1 MQIDVNAP
9 LTLVIAIIVLLI
21 GRLLV
26 SNIRFLRTYSIPEPV
41 IGGLIVAGL
50 LTAARAMLDARVS
63 FDMALQTPF
72 QLAFFSTIGLSADVR
87 MLAVGGRKLVVFAI
101 IVALFLVVQ
110 NAVGLAGALAFDLS
124 PTMGLLAGS
133 TTLSGGHGTGVA
145 YGKLFGEVNNLQGAM
160 EVAMASATFGLVA
173 GGILAG
179 PVAHMLISRYKLR
192 GEPDT
197 EELAVPGEIAPEERR
212 PLSPESFLET
222 VLLIMVCVAGGGLLS
237 ALVKIPGITLPS
249 FVWCLFVGIV
259 IRNVLSFTRVYAID
273 SNTLEL
279 LGTVSLSLFLAMALM
294 ALRLWEL
301 VGLAGPMLGIL
312 ALQLVAI
319 VLYAV
324 FVTFVVMGR
333 NYDSAV
339 LAAGH
344 IGFGLGA
351 TSTAIASM
359 QAITS
364 RYGHSPLAFLLVPVT
379 GAFLIDIANAL
390 LLQGFM
396 ALPWFGF

>member
-1 MQIDVNAP
+1 MQIDVNAA
-9 LTLVIAIIVLLI
+9 LTLVIAILVLLI
-21 GRLLV
+21 GRFFI
-26 SNIRFLRTYSIPEPV
+26 SRSEFLRTYSIPEPV
-41 IGGLIVAGL
+41 IGGLIVAL
-50 LTAARAMLDARVS
+50 ILTAARVFFDAQVT

-87 MLAVGGRKLVVFAI
+87 MLAVGGRKLIIFAI
-101 IVALFLVVQ
+101 LVSGFLIVQ
-110 NAVGLAGALAFDLS
+110 NAVGVAAALSFDLN
-124 PTMGLLAGS
+124 PIMGLLAGS
-133 TTLSGGHGTGVA
+133 ATLSGGHGTGVA

-160 EVAMASATFGLVA
+160 EVAMASATFGLVL

-179 PVAHMLISRYKLR
+179 PAAHILITRFKLR
-192 GEPDT
+192 GVADT
-197 EELAVPGEIAPEERR
+197 EETAVPGEIAPEERR
-212 PLSPESFLET
+212 PLSPESFIET
-222 VLLIMVCVAGGGLLS
+222 VLLIMICVAIGGLLS
-237 ALVKIPGITLPS
+237 ALVKIPGITLPA

-259 IRNVLSFTRVYAID
+259 IRNVLGFTSIYTID

-312 ALQLVAI
+312 ALQVVAI
-319 VLYAV
+319 IVYATC
-324 FVTFVVMGR
+324 VTFIVMGR
-333 NYDSAV
+333 TYDAAV
-339 LAAGH
+339 LSAGH

-390 LLQGFM
+390 ILQGFLT
-396 ALPWFGF
+396 LPWFGF

>member
-9 LTLVIAIIVLLI
+9 LTLVIAILVLLI

-50 LTAARAMLDARVS
+50 LTAARAFVDTRVS

-101 IVALFLVVQ
+101 LVSVFLVVQ

-179 PVAHMLISRYKLR
+179 PVAHVLISRYKLR
-192 GEPDT
+192 GDPDA
-197 EELAVPGEIAPEERR
+197 EDMAIPGEIAPEERR

-222 VLLIMVCVAGGGLLS
+222 VLLIMVSVGVGGLLS
-237 ALVKIPGITLPS
+237 ALVKIPGITLPA

-259 IRNVLSFTRVYAID
+259 IRNIFSFTHLYKVDA
-273 SNTLEL
+273 NTLEL

-312 ALQLVAI
+312 TLQLVAI
-319 VLYAV
+319 VLYAT

-333 NYDSAV
+333 NYDAAV

-390 LLQGFM
+390 LLQGFLS
-396 ALPWFGF
+396 LPWFGF

>member
-1 MQIDVNAP
+1 MQIDINAA
-9 LTLVIAIIVLLI
+9 LTLVIAILVLLI
-21 GRLLV
+21 GRFFI
-26 SNIRFLRTYSIPEPV
+26 SRSAFLRTYSIPEPV
-41 IGGLIVAGL
+41 IGGLIVAII
-50 LTAARAMLDARVS
+50 LTAARVFGDARVT
-63 FDMALQTPF
+63 FDMVLQTPF

-87 MLAVGGRKLVVFAI
+87 MLAVGGRKLIVFAI
-101 IVALFLVVQ
+101 IVSVFLVVQ
-110 NAVGLAGALAFDLS
+110 NAVGVAAALSFDLN
-124 PTMGLLAGS
+124 PIMGLLAGS
-133 TTLSGGHGTGVA
+133 ATLSGGHGTGVA

-160 EVAMASATFGLVA
+160 EVSMAAATFGLVL

-179 PVAHMLISRYKLR
+179 PAAHLLISRYKLR
-192 GEPDT
+192 GTPDT
-197 EELAVPGEIAPEERR
+197 EEMSVPGEIAPEERR
-212 PLSPESFLET
+212 PLSPESFIET
-222 VLLIMVCVAGGGLLS
+222 VLLIMICVAIGGLLS
-237 ALVKIPGITLPS
+237 ATIKIPGITLPA

-259 IRNVLSFTRVYAID
+259 IRNTLSFTRLYTID
-273 SNTLEL
+273 ANTLEL

-312 ALQLVAI
+312 AIQVVAI
-319 VLYAV
+319 ILYAMV
-324 FVTFVVMGR
+324 VTFVIMGR
-333 NYDSAV
+333 TYDAAV

-390 LLQGFM
+390 ILQGFLT
-396 ALPWFGF
+396 LPWFGF